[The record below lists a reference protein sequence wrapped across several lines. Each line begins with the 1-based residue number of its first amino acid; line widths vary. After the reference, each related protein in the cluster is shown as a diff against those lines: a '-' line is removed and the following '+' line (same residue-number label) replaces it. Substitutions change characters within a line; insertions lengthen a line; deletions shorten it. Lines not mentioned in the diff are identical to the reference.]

1 MANRNF
7 NRMQSLNKEVKMIA
21 GRCDE
26 TGAKEAG
33 LGFSVSKTGT
43 GQYTIVLEDSYPV
56 LLSAQATVLDPT
68 SGHFSAVVISADPS
82 ESSKTIVIETVKN
95 ASPTDLPANSSLHF
109 AFFLQNSTVPAS

>member
-7 NRMQSLNKEVKMIA
+7 SKIQGLNKEIKVIT

-56 LLSAQATVLDPT
+56 LLSAQATVLDST
-68 SGHFSAVVISADPS
+68 SGHFTPVVISADPS
-82 ESSKTIVIETVKN
+82 ESSKTIVIETLKN
-95 ASPTDLPANSSLHF
+95 ASATDLPANSSLHF